1 MKILGIETSCD
12 ETGVCIIETEND
24 SVGSKIKIL
33 GNQLYSQIAIHAQYG
48 GVYPM
53 MAKREH
59 ALNLTPQL
67 EKCLEEAGMKKDS
80 RFMIRDSRK
89 ERIKEI
95 LAREND
101 LSEDLIELI
110 EKIEKPDI
118 DAIAVTNGPGLEPAL
133 WVGICFAKALSEAWN
148 IPIIPVN
155 HMEGH
160 VVVAMLQR
168 ECGILNS
175 ECKETNI
182 QHPTFNIQSPNYPV
196 IALLISGGH
205 TQLVLSKENQKYEII
220 GSTRDDAIGEAFD
233 KVARILGL
241 PYPGGPQISKLA
253 EKDRLE
259 HPHDSASGPRKS
271 AFPLPRP
278 MIHSHDL
285 NFSFSGIKT
294 AVLYTVQKIT
304 LNSSSQKDESG
315 EHFSEKNVLAKLTD
329 SIKQEIAREF
339 EDAVVEVII
348 KKTQQAVEQYG
359 AQTIIIGGGVSANK
373 KIRSDFAKLAE
384 DIHVE
389 LMIPE
394 FSASTDN
401 AFMIAVAGYL
411 NILSGKKPET
421 DFKANGNLSL

>member
-12 ETGVCIIETEND
+12 ETGICIIETENN
-24 SVGSKIKIL
+24 SVNSKIKIL

-59 ALNLTPQL
+59 ALNLVPQL
-67 EKCLEEAGMKKDS
+67 ERCLEESGMKKDS
-80 RFMIRDSRK
+80 GFKIQDSRK
-89 ERIKEI
+89 EKIKEI

-101 LSEDLIELI
+101 LSEDLIKLI

-133 WVGICFAKALSEAWN
+133 WVGVCFAKAVSEAWD

-160 VVVAMLQR
+160 IVVAALLPEQ
-168 ECGILNS
+168 EPKTYKLKAI
-175 ECKETNI
+175 
-182 QHPTFNIQSPNYPV
+182 NYPA

-205 TQLVLSKENQKYEII
+205 TQLVLVDEKNKNLKYEIV
-220 GSTRDDAIGEAFD
+220 GNTKDDAIGEAFD

-253 EKDRLE
+253 EKDRIE
-259 HPHDSASGPRKS
+259 HPHDSASSPRKS

-294 AVLYTVQKIT
+294 AVLYTSQKIG
-304 LNSSSQKDESG
+304 NI
-315 EHFSEKNVLAKLTD
+315 TD

-359 AQTIIIGGGVSANK
+359 AETIIIGGGVSANK
-373 KIRSDFAKLAE
+373 KIRNDFAKLAE
-384 DIHVE
+384 NIHVE

-394 FSASTDN
+394 FSVSTDN
-401 AFMIAVAGYL
+401 AFMIAIAGYL

>member
-12 ETGVCIIETEND
+12 ETGICIIETEDNSD
-24 SVGSKIKIL
+24 SSTISNSKIKIL

-59 ALNLTPQL
+59 ALNLVPQL
-67 EKCLEEAGMKKDS
+67 EKCLEEAGMLKLKVES
-80 RFMIRDSRK
+80 EKFKVSENKIEKIR
-89 ERIKEI
+89 EI

-101 LSEDLIELI
+101 LSEVLFKLI
-110 EKIEKPDI
+110 EKIEKPNI

-133 WVGICFAKALSEAWN
+133 WVGVCFAKAVSEAWN

-160 VVVAMLQR
+160 IVVAALLPEQ
-168 ECGILNS
+168 EPKTYKLKPI
-175 ECKETNI
+175 
-182 QHPTFNIQSPNYPV
+182 NYPT

-205 TQLVLSKENQKYEII
+205 TQLVLSKENLKYEIV
-220 GSTRDDAIGEAFD
+220 GNTKDDAIGEAFD

-253 EKDRLE
+253 EKERQEFPDKKT
-259 HPHDSASGPRKS
+259 SY
-271 AFPLPRP
+271 PLPRP
-278 MIHSHDL
+278 MIHSGDL

-294 AVLYTVQKIT
+294 AVLYTVQKI
-304 LNSSSQKDESG
+304 G
-315 EHFSEKNVLAKLTD
+315 VLTD
-329 SIKQEIAREF
+329 EIKQEIAREF

-348 KKTQQAVEQYG
+348 KKTQQALEQYG
-359 AQTIIIGGGVSANK
+359 AETIIIGGGVSANK
-373 KIRSDFAKLAE
+373 KIRNDFAKLTE
-384 DIHVE
+384 DTHVE

-401 AFMIAVAGYL
+401 AFMIALAGYI
-411 NILSGKKPET
+411 NIKAGKKPET